1 MKKDNKNENIIKQQ
15 KTYDIKDIN
24 EKIKLEDEQIIKIVM
39 ENITKDK

>member
-1 MKKDNKNENIIKQQ
+1 MKKDNKKQNIIKQQ